1 MSNLSSTR
9 DAYVLRVNPS
19 GRDRVPEALEEGDII
34 IGWSSSEGLIEE
46 TDWKQFRQI
55 LHDTHYAGEDSFRKA
70 GAAAGNMWR
79 FIHDMDEGDLVVVP
93 HGAEFYVAEV
103 TGPARYE
110 SVKASEDTAYRRSV
124 EWRNGAEPIPRKHA
138 RAALQ
143 SRMKARQTCV
153 NATDLVDDIED
164 VLVAVRTPETASLE
178 HDLRQQ
184 LVEVTVKELRSGRI
198 NPRAFERLV
207 AGILRSLGGEDA
219 EVVARRV
226 DKGADVVATYTVAE
240 TFDLRLA
247 AQAKHWKPDPPVGPG
262 PVEQLADGMDAED
275 ADLGWVVTTGC
286 FDEEAE
292 ARRDELE
299 EERGFRIEL
308 IDGEQLAALVVEGG
322 LRERLALG

>member
-1 MSNLSSTR
+1 MNTQPSDR
-9 DAYVLRVNPS
+9 DAFVLRINPS
-19 GRDRVPEALEEGDII
+19 GRDRVPEALDDGDII
-34 IGWSSSEGLIEE
+34 IGWSGAEGLIDESE
-46 TDWKQFRQI
+46 WKSFRQLI
-55 LHDTHYAGEDSFRKA
+55 HDTHYANEDSYRKA

-79 FIHDMDEGDLVVVP
+79 FIHEMDEGDLVVVP
-93 HGAEFYVAEV
+93 HGSEFYVAEV

-110 SVKASEDTAYRRSV
+110 PEKLSDDTAHRRSV
-124 EWRNGAEPIPRKHA
+124 EWLNGGEPIPRREA

-153 NATDLVDDIED
+153 NATDLLDDIED
-164 VLVAVRTPETASLE
+164 VLLIAKRPEAASLE

-184 LVEVTVKELRSGRI
+184 LVEVTVNELRSGRI

-262 PVEQLADGMDAED
+262 PVEQLVDGMDAED
-275 ADLGWVVTTGC
+275 ADLGWVVTTGS
-286 FDEEAE
+286 FNEEAE

-299 EERGFRIEL
+299 EERGYRIEL

-322 LRERLALG
+322 LRERLSLD